1 MTMPPPEI
9 LEGCV
14 RSAITAPSLHNSQ
27 PWLFRIG
34 DGVVDV
40 YADWRRQLE
49 VLDPT
54 GRELLISIGAAVF
67 TLGLALR
74 GAGYRPEIGL
84 FPDAGKPDL
93 VARVNA
99 DRCSALKPA
108 VRDLVAAIPRRHT
121 NRYPFAASAVPA
133 DAIEHLIDAAR
144 QESATL
150 AVADPV
156 SRNTIIR
163 LSQDADRRQR
173 ATGGYRAELARWTT
187 HRTLH
192 RDGVPPLAIGPW
204 DALEIMPIR
213 DFGLLQPHLARTAVE
228 FEPDPTLVVLATAGD
243 DRADWV
249 RAGQALQRVLLTAT
263 WQNLA
268 TTPVSQPVE
277 VPAVRRQLSDPA
289 RGVWAQ
295 MILRIGYGRPA
306 ATTPRRPL
314 SDVLLTSD
322 E

>member
-1 MTMPPPEI
+1 MTMPPPET
-9 LEGCV
+9 LEGCI
-14 RSAITAPSLHNSQ
+14 RLATTAPSLHNSQ
-27 PWLFRIG
+27 PWLFRVG

-54 GRELLISIGAAVF
+54 GRELLISVGAAVF

-84 FPDAGKPDL
+84 FPDAGKPNL
-93 VARVNA
+93 VARLSAEN
-99 DRCSALKPA
+99 CSALDPA
-108 VRDLVAAIPRRHT
+108 VRDLAAAIPHRHT
-121 NRYPFAASAVPA
+121 NRYPFASAAVPA
-133 DAIEHLIDAAR
+133 DAIERLIDAAR
-144 QESATL
+144 QEAATL
-150 AVADPV
+150 TVANPV

-173 ATGGYRAELARWTT
+173 AIGGYRAELARWTT

-213 DFGLLQPHLARTAVE
+213 DFGLLQPHLARTAEE

-277 VPAVRRQLSDPA
+277 IPAVRSQLSDPA
-289 RGVWAQ
+289 RGIWAQ
-295 MILRIGYGRPA
+295 MILRVGYGRPA
-306 ATTPRRPL
+306 ASTPRRPL

-322 E
+322 D

>member
-1 MTMPPPEI
+1 MTMPPSGI

-14 RSAITAPSLHNSQ
+14 RSATTAPSLHNSQ

-34 DGVVDV
+34 DGMVEVH
-40 YADWRRQLE
+40 ADWRRQLE

-84 FPDAGKPDL
+84 FPDAGNPDL
-93 VARVNA
+93 VARVSA
-99 DRCSALKPA
+99 DHRSAVSPA
-108 VRDLVAAIPRRHT
+108 VRELVAAIPLRHT
-121 NRYPFAASAVPA
+121 NRYPFASAAVPA

-144 QESATL
+144 QETATL
-150 AVADPV
+150 SVTDPAT
-156 SRNTIIR
+156 RDTIIR
-163 LSQDADRRQR
+163 LSQAADRRQR

-204 DALEIMPIR
+204 DAWEIMPIR
-213 DFGLLQPHLARTAVE
+213 DFGLLQPHLARTAEE
-228 FEPDPTLVVLATAGD
+228 FEPDPTLMVLATAGD
-243 DRADWV
+243 DRTGWV

-263 WQNLA
+263 RQNLA
-268 TTPVSQPVE
+268 TTPISQPIE
-277 VPAVRRQLSDPA
+277 IPAVRRQLSDPA
-289 RGVWAQ
+289 KNIWAQ

-314 SDVLLTSD
+314 SDVLLASD
-322 E
+322 H

>member
-1 MTMPPPEI
+1 MTMPPAEI
-9 LEGCV
+9 LEGCI

-27 PWLFRIG
+27 PWLFRIS

-74 GAGYRPEIGL
+74 GAGYRPEVCL
-84 FPDAGKPDL
+84 LPDAGKPDL
-93 VARVNA
+93 VARV
-99 DRCSALKPA
+99 S
-108 VRDLVAAIPRRHT
+108 
-121 NRYPFAASAVPA
+121 
-133 DAIEHLIDAAR
+133 
-144 QESATL
+144 
-150 AVADPV
+150 
-156 SRNTIIR
+156 
-163 LSQDADRRQR
+163 ADRRQR
-173 ATGGYRAELARWTT
+173 AAGGYRAELARWTT

-204 DALEIMPIR
+204 DALESMPIR
-213 DFGLLQPHLARTAVE
+213 DFGLLQPHLARTVEE

-263 WQNLA
+263 WQHLA

-277 VPAVRRQLSDPA
+277 IPAVRRQLSDPG
-289 RGVWAQ
+289 RGIWAQ

-314 SDVLLTSD
+314 SEVLLTSTD
-322 E
+322 

>member
-1 MTMPPPEI
+1 MPPPGI

-54 GRELLISIGAAVF
+54 GRELLISVGAAVF

-84 FPDAGKPDL
+84 FPDPGRPEL

-121 NRYPFAASAVPA
+121 NRYPFASSAVPA
-133 DAIEHLIDAAR
+133 DAIVHLIGAAR

-150 AVADPV
+150 TVADPV
-156 SRNTIIR
+156 SRDTIIR

-187 HRTLH
+187 HRALH

-213 DFGLLQPHLARTAVE
+213 DFGLLQPL
-228 FEPDPTLVVLATAGD
+228 
-243 DRADWV
+243 
-249 RAGQALQRVLLTAT
+249 
-263 WQNLA
+263 
-268 TTPVSQPVE
+268 
-277 VPAVRRQLSDPA
+277 
-289 RGVWAQ
+289 
-295 MILRIGYGRPA
+295 
-306 ATTPRRPL
+306 PL
-314 SDVLLTSD
+314 SAL
-322 E
+322 